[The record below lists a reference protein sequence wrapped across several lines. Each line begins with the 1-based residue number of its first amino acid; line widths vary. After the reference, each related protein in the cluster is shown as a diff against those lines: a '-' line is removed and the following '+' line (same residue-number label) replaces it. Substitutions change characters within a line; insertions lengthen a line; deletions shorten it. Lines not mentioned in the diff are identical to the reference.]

1 MKALQSAVVLLFS
14 LFIAFSAK
22 AGEPTEVLKSTVDQ
36 LISAV
41 SDKSKDDN
49 ELRESI
55 SRIVHQA
62 VDFEVVAMRII
73 AKPWKNATDTQKQ
86 EFKTLFAEIMVDTYF
101 DLLKNYS
108 NESVTFDNEQVK
120 NDKYAIVDTTVVSG
134 DKKIPVRYRL
144 VKVNGQWKIYDF
156 VVEGVSLVSSY
167 KSNYRTILA
176 KEGFDGLLKS
186 MRESKQKRNA

>member
-49 ELRESI
+49 ALRESI
-55 SRIVHQA
+55 SRIVHEA
-62 VDFEVVAMRII
+62 VDFEVVAKRII

-101 DLLKNYS
+101 DLLKNYN
-108 NESVTFDNEQVK
+108 NESVNFDGEKVK
-120 NDKYAIVDTTVVSG
+120 KDKYAIVDTTVVSG

-144 VKVNGQWKIYDF
+144 IKVDGQWKIYDF